1 MDRNIPQKQKRR
13 RMILRVLPWAAGV
26 VLLCGGII
34 ALSIWMEAGVRERD
48 LTFSTADTGTIESAV
63 TSTGRITP
71 AFEEIIAS
79 PVTTR
84 ILEVYAHE
92 GELVEKGSP
101 LLRLDTEN
109 AHTDYQRRAD
119 ELAMKRS
126 EIHTQSLNDETR
138 LTDLEMR
145 IKTKQL
151 AVEQL
156 LADYRSEMRLDS
168 IGSGT
173 GERVSQARLA
183 WQTAR
188 LELEQMQR
196 QLENERRICRAN
208 AQSKRLEENISRRTL
223 EEASRTLDEARVA
236 APHAATLT
244 YLNTNI
250 GATVNAGE
258 RLAVLSDLSTFKA
271 EGEIPEGHADKL
283 TVGAPVQVRVGR
295 YFYSG
300 HVSHYNARSSSGVI
314 PFVVRLDSADA
325 PGLRAG
331 ITAHISLIY
340 DEKPGVTR
348 IRNGSF
354 FHGPGE
360 YNLYVRTSHNRLERR
375 KVKLGD
381 SNPDYIEVLSGLS
394 PGETVVLSGI
404 DSNRSSLPLKD

>member
-1 MDRNIPQKQKRR
+1 M
-13 RMILRVLPWAAGV
+13 LRILPWVAGG
-26 VLLCGGII
+26 VLLIGGLIG
-34 ALSIWMEAGVRERD
+34 LSVWLERGVHERD
-48 LTFSTADTGTIESAV
+48 LTFSTAETGTIESAV

-71 AFEEIIAS
+71 AYEEIIVS

-84 ILEVYAHE
+84 ILEVYAHA
-92 GELVEKGSP
+92 GDLVERGTP
-101 LLRLDTEN
+101 LLRLDTES
-109 AHTDYQRRAD
+109 ARTDYQRRAD

-126 EIHTQSLNDETR
+126 EIHTQSLSDETR

-156 LADYRSEMRLDS
+156 LADYHSEIRLDS

-188 LELEQMQR
+188 LELDQMQL
-196 QLENERRICRAN
+196 QLDNERRICQAN

-223 EEASRTLDEARVA
+223 LEASRTLDEARVA
-236 APHAATLT
+236 APRAATLT
-244 YLNTNI
+244 YLNTNV
-250 GATVNAGE
+250 GATVAAGD

-283 TVGAPVQVRVGR
+283 TAGAPVQVRVGSHS
-295 YFYSG
+295 YTG
-300 HVSHYNARSSSGVI
+300 QVSHYNAQSSSGVI

-325 PGLRAG
+325 PGLRSG

-348 IRNGSF
+348 IRNGTF

-360 YNLYVRTSHNRLERR
+360 YFLYVRTSPNRLERR

-381 SNPDYIEVLSGLS
+381 SNPDYIEVVSGLN
-394 PGETVVLSGI
+394 PGETVVISGI
-404 DSNRSSLPLKD
+404 DSNRTTLPLKD